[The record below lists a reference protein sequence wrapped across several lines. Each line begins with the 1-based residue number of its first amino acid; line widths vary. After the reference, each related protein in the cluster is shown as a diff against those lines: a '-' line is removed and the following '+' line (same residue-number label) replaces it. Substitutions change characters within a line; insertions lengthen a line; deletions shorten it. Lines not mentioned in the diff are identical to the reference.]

1 MRVIRLTVAVLIMI
15 GGAASISAQQKPD
28 FTGHWVIL
36 GSGKGPAQEQLVTV
50 DEKTLT
56 TARPDGTRKTIYQLD
71 GVERRMA
78 LPSAGTRTAGD
89 ITVLSSAKW
98 DGNRIVI
105 TTTTSYENG
114 MRTQGKDVWSIDA
127 QGRLVID
134 YTETGPGAP
143 PQISKFVFTRKGKI
157 AFLRL

>member
-1 MRVIRLTVAVLIMI
+1 MRAIRLTVAVLIVLI
-15 GGAASISAQQKPD
+15 GGGASLGARQKPN
-28 FTGHWVIL
+28 FTGHWIIV
-36 GSGKGPAQEQLVTV
+36 GSAKGPAREQVVTV

-71 GVERRMA
+71 GLERRMA
-78 LPSAGTRTAGD
+78 LPSAD
-89 ITVLSSAKW
+89 VTVLASAKW

-105 TTTTSYENG
+105 TTTTSYDNG
-114 MRTQGKDVWSIDA
+114 MRTVGKDVWSIDA

-143 PQISKFVFTRKGKI
+143 PQIQKFLFTRKG
-157 AFLRL
+157 A